1 MAFAVALPQIAAE
14 WQLSASEAGWIGG
27 IYFAGYA
34 AGVPLLASATD
45 RYDTR
50 KLYIGSSLLGAAAC
64 VTFAAYA
71 DGLALALALRLLGGI
86 ALAGVHMP
94 GLKLL
99 TDRIDGQAQ
108 ARATAIYASVYA
120 AGSAISFLISGLVE
134 AAYGWRAMF
143 LAVGMGPL
151 LAGAA
156 VAWLSATPR
165 RERGGSPLPGLG
177 LGPVLRNRAL
187 MAYVLGY
194 AGNTW
199 EVFAIRFWFVAGLAW
214 TLSLPGNAL
223 ALPALGVVSGVAA
236 LAGLP
241 VSIAVAEIASRHGRR
256 RTILAVCA
264 ASVAV
269 CLALAATAGGSAG
282 MVLTLLVLLQITSF
296 ADVGTLS
303 SGAVAA
309 ADPARRGTALAV
321 YAFTGSVTGSIGPVA
336 VGVMLDAF
344 GGAQSSTGW
353 TAAFVTMALG
363 SAAAAWAVRRL
374 GD

>member
-1 MAFAVALPQIAAE
+1 
-14 WQLSASEAGWIGG
+14 
-27 IYFAGYA
+27 
-34 AGVPLLASATD
+34 
-45 RYDTR
+45 
-50 KLYIGSSLLGAAAC
+50 
-64 VTFAAYA
+64 
-71 DGLALALALRLLGGI
+71 
-86 ALAGVHMP
+86 MP

-99 TDRIDGQAQ
+99 TDRVEGPAQ
-108 ARATAIYASVYA
+108 ARCAAIYASVYA
-120 AGSAISFLISGLVE
+120 AGSAVSFLISGLVE
-134 AAYGWRAMF
+134 AAFGWRAMF
-143 LAVGMGPL
+143 LVDGLGPL
-151 LAGAA
+151 LAGIA
-156 VAWLSATPR
+156 VATLGPTAPR
-165 RERGGSPLPGLG
+165 AERERPLPGLG
-177 LGPVLRNRAL
+177 PSFDLRPVLRNRTL

-199 EVFAIRFWFVAGLAW
+199 EVFAVRFWFVACLAW

-241 VSIAVAEIASRHGRR
+241 VSIAVAELAARHGRR
-256 RTILAVCA
+256 RIILAVCA

-269 CLALAATAGGSAG
+269 CLALAVTAGGSTG
-282 MVLTLLVLLQITSF
+282 VVLTLLVLLQITSF

-321 YAFTGSVTGSIGPVA
+321 YAFTGSITGAIGPVA
-336 VGVMLDAF
+336 VGVMLDLF

-353 TAAFVTMALG
+353 RAAFVTMALG

-374 GD
+374 RD